1 MLDRFSPSVYNP
13 VKETRSA
20 SQRCA
25 LGRVIKPE
33 DGTGSRHP
41 LFGDAGSVTPPGFRR
56 SLQKCSGLLFCTV
69 QETPA
74 GAVRARIEPR
84 QGKLPTS
91 NKKRP
96 QTCAVAV
103 WGLCTVYEW
112 VTILPMMARWC
123 VFVVSRRCTPPGNIL
138 LRSTKCSQL
147 KCCARRVLHVQRVW
161 DAAQQVL
168 AAQGAVYIQG
178 HCLQEQRIVYT
189 HLWERKSK
197 MFAVSFSEKS
207 EKASQHAA
215 MLHIW
220 QRFFVHKWSNV
231 AGRCIGFRH
240 LWRRSFPT
248 SRETCTAAC
257 TPSPLMERLPRKTVE
272 NCVLKF

>member
-1 MLDRFSPSVYNP
+1 MGSVSTTSPELRSCQLRASTSLLP
-13 VKETRSA
+13 HLVKCEEWVCRETR
-20 SQRCA
+20 C
-25 LGRVIKPE
+25 
-33 DGTGSRHP
+33 TGMPIFRH
-41 LFGDAGSVTPPGFRR
+41 
-56 SLQKCSGLLFCTV
+56 
-69 QETPA
+69 
-74 GAVRARIEPR
+74 
-84 QGKLPTS
+84 
-91 NKKRP
+91 
-96 QTCAVAV
+96 
-103 WGLCTVYEW
+103 
-112 VTILPMMARWC
+112 
-123 VFVVSRRCTPPGNIL
+123 
-138 LRSTKCSQL
+138 
-147 KCCARRVLHVQRVW
+147 
-161 DAAQQVL
+161 
-168 AAQGAVYIQG
+168 
-178 HCLQEQRIVYT
+178 T
-189 HLWERKSK
+189 HLWGRKSK